1 MSNQNPKTV
10 TFFSNVTSA
19 QWETFSEAERLEF
32 LTTQGVVVP
41 LRYAPEVAPADRAR
55 KVGVVA
61 YTVIYRGEDQSER
74 ARE

>member
-41 LRYAPEVAPADRAR
+41 LRYAPEVAPAD